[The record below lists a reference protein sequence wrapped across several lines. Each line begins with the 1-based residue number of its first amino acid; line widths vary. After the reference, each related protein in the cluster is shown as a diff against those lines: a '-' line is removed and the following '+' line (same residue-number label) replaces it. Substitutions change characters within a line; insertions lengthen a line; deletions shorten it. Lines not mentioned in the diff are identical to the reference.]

1 MHKQHLLSKPLRKQF
16 LQVITQNQLVTPF
29 YPFQLK
35 VPHCDI
41 LIGLSKSILEE
52 RKGANWL
59 RGKTVIEA
67 QRGSNRE
74 MERVERFGSMIVARK
89 VVRKAMGCGALML
102 GRLPAPQMPGVSN

>member
-1 MHKQHLLSKPLRKQF
+1 M
-16 LQVITQNQLVTPF
+16 
-29 YPFQLK
+29 
-35 VPHCDI
+35 
-41 LIGLSKSILEE
+41 
-52 RKGANWL
+52 

-74 MERVERFGSMIVARK
+74 MERVERFGSMIGARK